1 MSKHRKE
8 VSKETAKVVATMMVP
23 MVALGLVCLS
33 VGAYLMNNVFT
44 GI

>member
-1 MSKHRKE
+1 MSKNRE
-8 VSKETAKVVATMMVP
+8 QVSKETAKVVATMMVP

-33 VGAYLMNNVFT
+33 IGVYLMKNVFT

>member
-1 MSKHRKE
+1 MNKHRKE

-33 VGAYLMNNVFT
+33 IGAYLMDNVFT

>member
-1 MSKHRKE
+1 MNKHRKE

-33 VGAYLMNNVFT
+33 VGAYSMNNVFA

>member
-33 VGAYLMNNVFT
+33 IGAYLMSNVFT